1 MRRVQRWCTITVL
14 TACVCSTRAAVAQES
29 QGSVQ
34 EGVQATGVASTSDA
48 HKDARDADMRSM
60 PARRWIPQHLSI
72 GVGGVATSSPDRG
85 TTYTPT
91 LGGSFDAAMI
101 GYLTP
106 KLAWRAE
113 GFLYLHDRSVAS
125 ETGILSDALPC
136 PAGNCTREPRE
147 TSRRSV
153 GFGVGIEH
161 HPMRGRVGVYTV
173 AMLGAAGTNSMGEA
187 GKCLG
192 FAPSLGVGLLAPM
205 STKLDGFAVEARWR
219 RVPTVLGA
227 VNAGSLSL
235 VLRF

>member
-1 MRRVQRWCTITVL
+1 MRCVPRWFAVSAL
-14 TACVCSTRAAVAQES
+14 AACVCVARSAAAQES

-34 EGVQATGVASTSDA
+34 AGSESTTSDTRSTSHEA
-48 HKDARDADMRSM
+48 ESRSV
-60 PARRWIPQHLSI
+60 PAKRWVPRHLSL

-85 TTYTPT
+85 TTYSPT
-91 LGGSFDAAMI
+91 LGGSFDAALI
-101 GYLTP
+101 GYITP
-106 KLAWRAE
+106 KVAWRAE
-113 GFLYLHDRSVAS
+113 GFVYLQDRSVAS
-125 ETGILSDALPC
+125 ETGLLADALPC
-136 PAGNCTREPRE
+136 PDNNCAREPRE
-147 TSRRSV
+147 TSRRSG

-173 AMLGAAGTNSMGEA
+173 AMLGVAGTNSMGEA
-187 GKCLG
+187 GKVLG

-205 STKLDGFAVEARWR
+205 SAKLDGFAVEARWR

>member
-1 MRRVQRWCTITVL
+1 
-14 TACVCSTRAAVAQES
+14 
-29 QGSVQ
+29 
-34 EGVQATGVASTSDA
+34 
-48 HKDARDADMRSM
+48 
-60 PARRWIPQHLSI
+60 
-72 GVGGVATSSPDRG
+72 
-85 TTYTPT
+85 
-91 LGGSFDAAMI
+91 MI
-101 GYLTP
+101 GYITP
-106 KLAWRAE
+106 KVAWRAE

-125 ETGILSDALPC
+125 ETGLLADALPC
-136 PAGNCTREPRE
+136 PAGNCAREPRE

-153 GFGVGIEH
+153 GFGVGVEH

-205 STKLDGFAVEARWR
+205 SAKLDGFAVEARWR
-219 RVPTVLGA
+219 RVPTVLGS

>member
-1 MRRVQRWCTITVL
+1 
-14 TACVCSTRAAVAQES
+14 
-29 QGSVQ
+29 
-34 EGVQATGVASTSDA
+34 
-48 HKDARDADMRSM
+48 M

-72 GVGGVATSSPDRG
+72 GVGGVATTSPGRG

-101 GYLTP
+101 GYITP

-125 ETGILSDALPC
+125 ETGLLADALPC
-136 PAGNCTREPRE
+136 PDDNCVREPRE

-153 GFGVGIEH
+153 GFGVGVEH

-205 STKLDGFAVEARWR
+205 SARLDGFAVEARWR